1 MATKGA
7 MMRTAIVT
15 GAGQGIGRAIAEGL
29 ARRGHHVVA
38 FDRDAA
44 LATATVDAI
53 IAASGSA
60 VPFSGDV
67 SDPADVA
74 RLFGSLDRAEIL
86 VNNAGIS
93 PSHGGGQQ
101 LVEDMDLGEWQQV
114 IGVNLTGTFLMC
126 RAAIP
131 LMKRGSWGRIV
142 NFSSQGGRMRST
154 LSGAHYAASKAGVIG
169 FTRVVAGQVG
179 RAGITANTIAPGRID
194 TPQSRGFGDLNAYLA
209 QLPAGRVG
217 ITEDI
222 VAGVDYLVSDAAGF
236 VTGTVLDING
246 GHYMP

>member
-1 MATKGA
+1 
-7 MMRTAIVT
+7 MRTAIVT

-29 ARRGHHVVA
+29 ARGGHHVIA
-38 FDRDAA
+38 FDRDPA
-44 LATATVDAI
+44 LAAEVARAI
-53 IAASGSA
+53 GAEGHSVTGHA
-60 VPFSGDV
+60 GDV
-67 SDPADVA
+67 SDPAAVA
-74 RLFGSLDRAEIL
+74 RLFETVERLDIL
-86 VNNAGIS
+86 INNAGIS
-93 PSHGGGQQ
+93 PSHGGGAQPI
-101 LVEDMDLGEWQQV
+101 EDMDLAEWQQV

-131 LMKRGSWGRIV
+131 LMKRGGWGRIV

-169 FTRVVAGQVG
+169 FTRVLAGQVG
-179 RAGITANTIAPGRID
+179 RHGITANTIAPGRID

-217 ITEDI
+217 VTEDI
-222 VAGVDYLVSDAAGF
+222 VAGVEYLVSDAAGF
-236 VTGTVLDING
+236 VTGTILDING